1 MTPHHPPEHGPVP
14 HHALPIPP
22 GSEAPPL
29 HARRSPV
36 VRQRVFGER
45 GAAVVDFVLVSM
57 LVVPL
62 FLGILQV
69 GLFLYVRN
77 TIAAAASEGAH
88 YAAVLNRES
97 ADGEARTRELVS
109 GVVRSELI
117 DSVEAQTT
125 DVNGQP
131 GVLIV
136 VKAHMPPLGLWGP
149 GIAFT
154 VEGHAIKE
162 TGE

>member
-1 MTPHHPPEHGPVP
+1 MV
-14 HHALPIPP
+14 
-22 GSEAPPL
+22 S
-29 HARRSPV
+29 V
-36 VRQRVFGER
+36 V
-45 GAAVVDFVLVSM
+45 
-57 LVVPL
+57 VVPL
-62 FLGILQV
+62 FLGVLQV

-77 TIAAAASEGAH
+77 TITAAASEGAH
-88 YAAVLNRES
+88 YAAVLNREP
-97 ADGEARTRELVS
+97 ADGEVRTRELVD

-125 DVNGQP
+125 DMSGQP

-149 GIAFT
+149 GIEFT

>member
-1 MTPHHPPEHGPVP
+1 VSTRRWGEH
-14 HHALPIPP
+14 
-22 GSEAPPL
+22 
-29 HARRSPV
+29 
-36 VRQRVFGER
+36 

-77 TIAAAASEGAH
+77 TVTAAASEGAH
-88 YAAVLNRES
+88 YAAVLNREPG
-97 ADGEARTRELVS
+97 DGEARTRELVD
-109 GVVRSELI
+109 GVVRTELI
-117 DSVEAQTT
+117 ESVAAEPV
-125 DVNGQP
+125 DVEGQP
-131 GVLIV
+131 GVRVV

-149 GIAFT
+149 GIGFT

>member
-1 MTPHHPPEHGPVP
+1 MRRHQRDDR
-14 HHALPIPP
+14 
-22 GSEAPPL
+22 GS
-29 HARRSPV
+29 
-36 VRQRVFGER
+36 
-45 GAAVVDFVLVSM
+45 AVVDFVLVAM

-77 TIAAAASEGAH
+77 TVTAAASEGAH
-88 YAAVLNRES
+88 YAAVLNRVP

-109 GVVRSELI
+109 GVVRDQLI
-117 DSVEAQTT
+117 DSVSAEET
-125 DVNGQP
+125 DVDGQP
-131 GVLIV
+131 GVLVV

-149 GIAFT
+149 GIDFS
-154 VEGHAIKE
+154 VEGHAVKE